1 MNDATTITS
10 GTEGRAGRARP
21 QLTLEELQQIK
32 WLLGGVL
39 TLLSVWTVFY
49 LDVEAWTWTGLTSAG
64 VIAVLVRP
72 AWPARIPRWV
82 HRLAFPAIVAI
93 FAGDLWLT
101 GEVLPAMV
109 RLDILLLLYRG
120 ITYRQKRD
128 DLQVIV
134 LGLFLVVV
142 AGVLTVSLAFAV
154 QILAFTGCALAF
166 LLAITLVAADGGD
179 VTRGKGQ
186 VTSGGLSVP
195 ALTRPAAGGAVPG
208 WARQVEWRRLLG
220 RVRAATDW
228 RVVALGAGLF
238 AGLVAMSALLF
249 LAIPRFQLENS
260 FFLERFITKKART
273 GFSDTIRFGD
283 VTEIQQDN
291 SVALSVDVAD
301 RARIPAVPYWRM
313 LVLDEYRDG
322 TFRLSAGIRRTE
334 FTPEFTRAIISRPPR
349 SPEAERNGDAPD
361 YWTFYLEAGVSRY
374 LPLLGAFD
382 ELRFREA
389 QRFRLAPDLGL
400 VALRDDPVTM
410 TAYRVE
416 HMATGATLRDEDF
429 ARRFRK
435 LEQSPRAATA
445 LMLRLDLS
453 AADRATLDGIV
464 AAIEGGGAK
473 GGTGIAVPEFARR
486 TEAWLAKRHGYSLK
500 PAIPGGSG
508 DPLVLWLAG
517 DGAGHCELFA
527 GAMVLLARSAGIPAR
542 VVTGFKGGSWN
553 GYSNNFTLRNSDAH
567 AWCELFD
574 AASESWVRADPTPGA
589 ADAAANTSEGDAAL
603 ARRIDRSWTARLDS
617 LRVFWYR
624 RIVNF
629 DQQSQ
634 LDTLKSVKEATEASG
649 RRVREAL
656 RRLAEALRSWVTR
669 PWHSARSAVG
679 LAVVAAV
686 LAGAVWAAMNRRWLR
701 FALRL
706 GSRARQGDAVRIEA
720 GRWLVRLR
728 AQTRGERQETG
739 DAVIADLQR
748 LRFGA
753 RETWGE
759 PLAIFRHARMLSKR
773 TKRSRLRTT
782 A

>member
-1 MNDATTITS
+1 MSDGTTTIPA
-10 GTEGRAGRARP
+10 TELRAGRPRARRP
-21 QLTLEELQQIK
+21 QLTLEELQQVK

-64 VIAVLVRP
+64 VVAVLARP
-72 AWPARIPRWV
+72 AWPARIPRWA
-82 HRLAFPAIVAI
+82 HRLAFPAIVAF

-109 RLDILLLLYRG
+109 RLDILLLFYRG

-154 QILAFTGCALAF
+154 QILAFTGVALAF
-166 LLAITLVAADGGD
+166 LLAITLAESA
-179 VTRGKGQ
+179 GKGREA
-186 VTSGGLSVP
+186 TGDGTASVP
-195 ALTRPAAGGAVPG
+195 A
-208 WARQVEWRRLLG
+208 WARHVEWRRLLR
-220 RVRAATDW
+220 RVRKATDW
-228 RVVALGAGLF
+228 RVVTLGAAFF
-238 AGLVAMSALLF
+238 AGLVAVSALLF
-249 LAIPRFQLENS
+249 LAIPRFQLDNS

-273 GFSDTIRFGD
+273 GFTDTIRFGD
-283 VTEIQQDN
+283 VTDIQQDN
-291 SVALSVDVAD
+291 SVALSVDVSD

-322 TFRLSAGIRRTE
+322 TFKLSGGIRQTE
-334 FTPEFTRAIISRPPR
+334 FTMEFTRSTIGRPSRNRREPAADE
-349 SPEAERNGDAPD
+349 SDS
-361 YWTFYLEAGVSRY
+361 WTFYLESGVSRY
-374 LPLLGAFD
+374 LPLLGSFD

-416 HMATGATLRDEDF
+416 GMSVGAARRDEDF

-435 LEQSPRAATA
+435 LEKNPRAAAA

-453 AADRATLDGIV
+453 DADRAVLGRVVAEIEAGGKKRDEGVAPPGKGASPGNGIST
-464 AAIEGGGAK
+464 A
-473 GGTGIAVPEFARR
+473 EFARR
-486 TEAWLAKRHGYSLK
+486 TEAWLGKQHAYSLQ
-500 PAIPGGSG
+500 PEIPGGGG
-508 DPLVLWLAG
+508 DPLVRWLAG
-517 DGAGHCELFA
+517 TGAGHCELFA
-527 GAMVLLARSAGIPAR
+527 GSMVLLARVAGIPAR

-574 AASESWVRADPTPGA
+574 GASGSWLRADPTPGA
-589 ADAAANTSEGDAAL
+589 ADAAENGAQGEGAL
-603 ARRIDRSWTARLDS
+603 GRRIDRSWTARLDS

-634 LDTLKSVKEATEASG
+634 VETFKVLKDATAASG

-656 RRLAEALRSWVTR
+656 QRLGGALRKWAAR
-669 PWHSARSAVG
+669 PWRSGWAALQ
-679 LAVVAAV
+679 LAVIVVAI
-686 LAGAVWAAMNRRWLR
+686 AGVIWAAMNLRTVSLALR
-701 FALRL
+701 F
-706 GSRARQGDAVRIEA
+706 GSRARSGDAVRMEA
-720 GRWLVRLR
+720 GRWLARLR
-728 AQTRGERQETG
+728 VQARGAGPE
-739 DAVIADLQR
+739 AKAAIIAELQR

-753 RETWGE
+753 RETWSE
-759 PLAIFRHARMLSKR
+759 PLPVFRRARAAWR
-773 TKRSRLRTT
+773 EGRRVRRI
-782 A
+782 